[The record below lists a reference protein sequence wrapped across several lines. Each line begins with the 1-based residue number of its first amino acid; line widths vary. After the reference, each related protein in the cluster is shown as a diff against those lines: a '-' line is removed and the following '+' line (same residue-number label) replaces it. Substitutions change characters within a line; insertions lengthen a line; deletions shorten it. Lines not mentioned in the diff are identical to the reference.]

1 MSLDAP
7 ITADDRWH
15 VGEDKTLSF
24 VIYTDSTKTVVRDVT
39 GFALSWK
46 LATAPGQAAL
56 LTKATGGS
64 GITISGVFNAD
75 PDVNTQVVDVA
86 IADTDT
92 QPDAGS
98 ALPASTYY
106 HELKRTD
113 AGLEAVL
120 AQGRV
125 RLLSSVHLS

>member
-7 ITADDRWH
+7 VTADARFH
-15 VGEDKTLSF
+15 VGEDKKLRFS
-24 VIYTDSTKTVVRDVT
+24 IYTDSTKTGVQDVT

-56 LTKATGGS
+56 VTKTVGS
-64 GITISGVFNAD
+64 GIAISGVFNAD
-75 PDVNTQVVDVA
+75 PDLNTQVIEVTIDDV
-86 IADTDT
+86 DT
-92 QPDAGS
+92 QPDSGT
-98 ALPASTYY
+98 ALAAATYF

-120 AQGRV
+120 AYGKL
-125 RLLSSVHLS
+125 RLIPTVHLI